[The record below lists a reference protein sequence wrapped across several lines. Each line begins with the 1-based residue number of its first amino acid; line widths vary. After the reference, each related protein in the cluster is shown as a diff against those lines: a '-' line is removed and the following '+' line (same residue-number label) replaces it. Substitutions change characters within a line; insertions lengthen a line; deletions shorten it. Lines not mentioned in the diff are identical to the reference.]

1 MNQYDAIVIGA
12 GHNGLVAAAYL
23 AKAGKKVLVLERRP
37 IIGGAAVTEEIYPK
51 FKYSSGAYVCG
62 LFHPR
67 IIRELKLPV
76 FGFELIPYDPV
87 RFTPTPDGTHLL
99 VWREIKKSLEE
110 IEKFSKADAA
120 NYLPFAA
127 RVKKLGGFLRSLMLK
142 MPPQV
147 AGNSPLEL
155 WELLKLGLR
164 FRGLGAPEMRQTLRV
179 FPMSVADFLSEWFE
193 SEPLRASLATS
204 GILGTF
210 LPPCAQGTAYIFL
223 HHHLGESE
231 GPFRAWGFV
240 RGGMG
245 NLPQAVAA
253 AARRH
258 GAEIRT
264 NAEVAQVLVKNGT
277 ASGVILRNG
286 DEILATVVLSGADLK
301 RTFLTLVEPSHLE
314 PHFRLQVRN
323 VRFRGAC
330 AKINLALAELPR
342 FRGFNGCGPFPHHH
356 GLIQIAPSID
366 YLEKAFDDAKYGG
379 FSRRPFLEIA
389 IPSVSDPTLAPTG
402 KHVMSVLL
410 QYAPY
415 DLKEGSWRD
424 QREALG
430 DLAVNTINEYAPGFK
445 DSILHRQVL
454 TPLDLEET
462 YGLTEGNI
470 HHGELSLDQ
479 LFFMRPIPGWSR
491 YRTPIRNLYL
501 CSASTHPGGGITG
514 APGYNA
520 AREVLKDWRR
530 RGRGPSGF

>member
-1 MNQYDAIVIGA
+1 
-12 GHNGLVAAAYL
+12 
-23 AKAGKKVLVLERRP
+23 
-37 IIGGAAVTEEIYPK
+37 
-51 FKYSSGAYVCG
+51 
-62 LFHPR
+62 
-67 IIRELKLPV
+67 
-76 FGFELIPYDPV
+76 
-87 RFTPTPDGTHLL
+87 
-99 VWREIKKSLEE
+99 
-110 IEKFSKADAA
+110 
-120 NYLPFAA
+120 
-127 RVKKLGGFLRSLMLK
+127 
-142 MPPQV
+142 
-147 AGNSPLEL
+147 
-155 WELLKLGLR
+155 
-164 FRGLGAPEMRQTLRV
+164 
-179 FPMSVADFLSEWFE
+179 
-193 SEPLRASLATS
+193 
-204 GILGTF
+204 
-210 LPPCAQGTAYIFL
+210 
-223 HHHLGESE
+223 
-231 GPFRAWGFV
+231 
-240 RGGMG
+240 
-245 NLPQAVAA
+245 
-253 AARRH
+253 
-258 GAEIRT
+258 
-264 NAEVAQVLVKNGT
+264 VAQVLVKNGT